1 MSVSPLALALTWLAA
16 APATTPAPERTLWLV
31 QPLYAD
37 QEALGTRA
45 EELIH
50 QVIPEESR
58 ASEVIGRKELVA
70 ALEGKAGDI
79 KCLLGEA
86 ECRDPLDAL
95 VGSLGFSRVI
105 LLKGGRDDAGYR
117 FKVSSYRPADGNVT
131 TAEGTG
137 NTLDRA
143 LFGAVAKLAP
153 IATTM
158 EVKSTP
164 PGATVFIDNEKLGT
178 APLTTQVLPGERTLK
193 LDLPGYKPL
202 EITQLVPAR
211 GQVSV
216 QRDLEKLPARVIIS
230 ATPAGAE
237 IYLDGKLAGKDKVD
251 EGVQP
256 GTHVIRITAPDYK
269 PHQLSVEI
277 KPDETYTLKKAL
289 QPTTFLGMPIAI
301 GAAQEDIYRRKSSF
315 EVAFETVSI
324 KDDSIDA
331 KHLKSNSTFRADR
344 LISPRPGAAHLLGV
358 SAEYST
364 YGRYFGLMVI
374 GLLYAQH
381 SKPWTI
387 HVRTT
392 DPTMP
397 VPPGGDEIV
406 SSVNVLTLRALQPQ
420 LRIAL
425 WRFTLSGQG
434 GLEVRGMRFKQ
445 QSEAI
450 YSDGFLLVDTQV
462 VGQGAIRL
470 FLFEGLF
477 LEAAYRYST
486 SIVSLYEGK
495 GPAMQ
500 TLRAGAGYAF

>member
-1 MSVSPLALALTWLAA
+1 MSVPPLALALGWLAA
-16 APATTPAPERTLWLV
+16 TPAAPAPERTLWLV

-37 QEALGTRA
+37 QETLVTRS
-45 EELIH
+45 EEVIH

-70 ALEGKAGDI
+70 ALEGKTGDI

-143 LFGAVAKLAP
+143 LFGAVAKIAAV
-153 IATTM
+153 ATTL

-193 LDLPGYKPL
+193 LDLPGYKPV
-202 EITQLVPAR
+202 EITERVPAR

-256 GTHVIRITAPDYK
+256 GTHVIRITAPDCK
-269 PHQLSVEI
+269 PHQVSVEI
-277 KPDETYTLKKAL
+277 KPDETYTLNKAL

-315 EVAFETVSI
+315 EVAFETISI

-344 LISPRPGAAHLLGV
+344 LLSPKPGAAHLLGV
-358 SAEYST
+358 SAEYTT

-381 SKPWTI
+381 STPWTV

-392 DPTMP
+392 DAAMP
-397 VPPGGDEIV
+397 VPADQIV

-445 QSEAI
+445 QSEAN
-450 YSDGFLLVDTQV
+450 YSDGFLFVDTQV

-470 FLFEGLF
+470 FIFEGLF
-477 LEAAYRYST
+477 LEAAYRYSV

-500 TLRAGAGYAF
+500 GLRAGAGYAF